1 MKLLIEQQS
10 GKKYLVRDITEDF
23 HTFSGVI
30 SCKDL
35 KSKKNL
41 VVSNT
46 GKKFLQFTPTFPDI
60 WEQLQ
65 RGPQA
70 VLQKDIGLIIAK
82 TGINGSSV
90 VVDAG
95 GGSGSLCL
103 ALANLAKKVI
113 VYERNPEHYK
123 LLARNITQSGIK
135 NIELHQENIYD
146 GIAAK
151 EVDIITL
158 DLPEP
163 WRAIPAAEK
172 VLVLGGHLVVYLPN
186 LTQVQIFT
194 DAVRKSSIKIVE
206 TIELLERKW
215 KVEGE
220 ILRPEFQMLGHTGFL
235 TFCRKLHDDTYKDK
249 KN

>member
-1 MKLLIEQQS
+1 MKLLIEQQT
-10 GKKYLVRDITEDF
+10 GKKYLVKDITEDF

-30 SCKDL
+30 STKDL

-41 VVSNT
+41 VISNT
-46 GKKFLQFTPTFPDI
+46 GKKFLQFIPTFPDI

-70 VLQKDIGLIIAK
+70 VLQKDIGLIMAK
-82 TGINGSSV
+82 TGINSASV

-103 ALANLAKKVI
+103 ALANIAKKVI
-113 VYERNPEHYK
+113 FYERNPEHYK
-123 LLARNITQSGIK
+123 LLARNIAQSGMK
-135 NIELHQENIYD
+135 NIELHPDDIYE

-151 EVDIITL
+151 EVHGITL

-163 WRAIPAAEK
+163 WRAISAAENA
-172 VLVLGGHLVVYLPN
+172 LVLGGHLAVYLPN
-186 LTQVQIFT
+186 LTQVKTFT
-194 DAVRKSSIKIVE
+194 DAARKSSITVVE
-206 TIELLERKW
+206 TVELLERKW
-215 KVEGE
+215 KVEGD

-235 TFCRKLHDDTYKDK
+235 TFCRKVA
-249 KN
+249 